1 MEAFFPVTGNS
12 EQAVNHT
19 CLHLPGILLTRTG
32 TQYAV
37 EVFNQTVIIIF
48 TNSTPNTI
56 LYRLLLLVYQEIME
70 FGQEGI
76 SSVILLKPIMNWLGV
91 FFRMIAMSWKI
102 ICLCFFKSIKQV
114 LIKYCLLLKN
124 FIDNS
129 LTVLYALVNINLIV
143 VYLVNKGQQVVF
155 PKVNVFM

>member
-1 MEAFFPVTGNS
+1 METFFPVTGNS

-32 TQYAV
+32 TQYAA

-70 FGQEGI
+70 FGQESI
-76 SSVILLKPIMNWLGV
+76 SSVIFLKPIMNWLGV
-91 FFRMIAMSWKI
+91 FFRIIAMSWKI
-102 ICLCFFKSIKQV
+102 ICQCFFKSIKQV
-114 LIKYCLLLKN
+114 LIKFCLLLKN

-155 PKVNVFM
+155 PEVNVFM